1 MELTVEHRVDTDSK
15 YSLQNWIAEYGMT
28 CATRYE
34 FGLFGSMFFFAVVI
48 SSLLFAPLG
57 DKLGR
62 KVIVLV
68 GMILCAIG

>member
-1 MELTVEHRVDTDSK
+1 
-15 YSLQNWIAEYGMT
+15 MT